1 MEIWMEQTQT
11 HERPRSAWLTNQVVE
26 AIVAVGISLVGIVM
40 MMDALRIGVDW
51 ASDGP
56 KAGYFPFRTG
66 AILCIASLVIFLR
79 ALFGKHRNHA
89 LFVSW
94 DRFKMV
100 LAVLIPTV
108 LYVLATQFIGI
119 YVAST
124 VFIGGFMRAIGR
136 FSWPKVILISVCTS
150 VMLFWMFE
158 IQFLVPLPKG
168 PLESLLGY

>member
-1 MEIWMEQTQT
+1 MQQEQPQAQS
-11 HERPRSAWLTNQVVE
+11 RSAWLTNQVVE
-26 AIVAVGISLVGIVM
+26 VIVAVAILLVGAVM
-40 MMDALRIGVDW
+40 MMDSLRIGIDW
-51 ASDGP
+51 AVDGP
-56 KAGYFPFRTG
+56 KGGYFPFRTG
-66 AILCIASLVIFLR
+66 AILSITSIVIILK
-79 ALFGKHRNHA
+79 ALLGAHRDHA
-89 LFVSW
+89 LFVPW

-108 LYVLATQFIGI
+108 LYVLATQFVGI

-136 FSWPKVILISVCTS
+136 FNWPKVILISVAIS
-150 VMLFWMFE
+150 AALFWMFE